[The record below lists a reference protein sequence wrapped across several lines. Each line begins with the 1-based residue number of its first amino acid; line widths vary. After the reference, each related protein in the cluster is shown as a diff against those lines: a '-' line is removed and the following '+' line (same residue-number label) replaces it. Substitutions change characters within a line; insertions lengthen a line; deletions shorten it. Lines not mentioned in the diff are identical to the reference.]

1 MSIPPQLIRVKRKR
15 DDESPVTFLQ
25 FDEGAKRHRTGSNWV
40 YQRRHADPQSPTEA
54 PARHLRDTKPVIHVS
69 GPHGDAPQTKPEV
82 VVQTPPPAGIPSTL
96 NTTPADDSRLA
107 EPRRFHISKK
117 MMMTAAGN
125 QSSTT
130 GLKKRGRYGP
140 AVFVERGRVKASQR
154 ASRALEAM
162 RASATPPPERQHQ
175 AATVAVDH
183 TPKEP
188 RLKKPGVRSRQR
200 SPMPD
205 PNARAPLPTSA
216 MNPHN
221 QDMSRIAADMN
232 NWVMKEI
239 GANLEHM
246 EHEKRKAEQHK
257 FKPKTPAKRYHE
269 RHPEVMTSA
278 PKPNQ
283 TDTAMSDASDMDD
296 DDWVIEEY
304 VRIPAHA
311 MTVNVAPADV
321 GVLVLDG
328 EEDNTLFFGPE
339 NDEDEELD
347 EDDEDENG
355 KLLFLD
361 KCEGLHSTKNEANA
375 ANLAAENYYT
385 ADYPEDEVESDDEYG
400 RHPYGYRNGNASDDE
415 EFDNIDYD
423 DDDDNM
429 VLEGDNDDDATMAR
443 LKAYVKRSR
452 AFQ

>member
-54 PARHLRDTKPVIHVS
+54 PARSFHDVKPVIHVS
-69 GPHGDAPQTKPEV
+69 GPDGDAPRTKAKV
-82 VVQTPPPAGIPSTL
+82 AVKAPAPPSTASSL
-96 NTTPADDSRLA
+96 NTAPADDSKLA

-117 MMMTAAGN
+117 MMMTATGN
-125 QSSTT
+125 QSSIP
-130 GLKKRGRYGP
+130 GMKKKGRYGP

-162 RASATPPPERQHQ
+162 RASATPPPDQQ
-175 AATVAVDH
+175 QQDATAAVDQKA
-183 TPKEP
+183 TEP

-205 PNARAPLPTSA
+205 PNARAPLPVSA

-232 NWVMKEI
+232 DWVMKEI
-239 GANLEHM
+239 GANLEQM
-246 EHEKRKAEQHK
+246 ENEKRKAVQHR
-257 FKPKTPAKRYHE
+257 FKPKTPTKSYAE
-269 RHPEVMTSA
+269 RHPEVVAST
-278 PKPNQ
+278 PEPNQ
-283 TDTAMSDASDMDD
+283 MDTAMSDASDMDD

-304 VRIPAHA
+304 VRVPAHA
-311 MTVNVAPADV
+311 MMVNVAPADV

-347 EDDEDENG
+347 EDDEDEN
-355 KLLFLD
+355 
-361 KCEGLHSTKNEANA
+361 
-375 ANLAAENYYT
+375 AENYYT

-400 RHPYGYRNGNASDDE
+400 RRPYGYRNGNASDDE
-415 EFDNIDYD
+415 EFDNMDYD
-423 DDDDNM
+423 DDDDDM
-429 VLEGDNDDDATMAR
+429 VLEGNGDDDATMAR
-443 LKAYVKRSR
+443 IKNYVRRSH